1 MSMEGQ
7 DGMILTG
14 KIEEL
19 GGKPVRIPLCPPQ
32 ITHGQTRARTRAFA
46 DRPSQINKMI
56 PYFLIAT
63 ACFCPR
69 EMCKNM
75 DEI

>member
-1 MSMEGQ
+1 MSMESDG
-7 DGMILTG
+7 GMILTG

-19 GGKPVRIPLCPPQ
+19 GEKPVPIPLCPPQ

-46 DRPSQINKMI
+46 DWPTQINKTI
-56 PYFLIAT
+56 LCFLIAT
-63 ACFCPR
+63 LCFCPR